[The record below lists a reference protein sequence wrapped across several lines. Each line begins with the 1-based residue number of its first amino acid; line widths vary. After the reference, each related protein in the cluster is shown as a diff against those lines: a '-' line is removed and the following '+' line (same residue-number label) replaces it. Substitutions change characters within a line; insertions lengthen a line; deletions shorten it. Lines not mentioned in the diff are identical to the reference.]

1 VVNHWHSRANKEA
14 YRKNRHPFRNLSPVL
29 RRLCDQRQTAE
40 KMFQRNRFECTIAR
54 RSLVARRV
62 QKSPDAICILVEDG
76 LKKAFRKRFEAWVV
90 YSDLVGRS
98 VLIHRAVPLYFLATF
113 FLLLIRFTNTIQVLL
128 RFLLRA
134 LPAINL
140 SIFQNGKSTYE

>member
-1 VVNHWHSRANKEA
+1 MIGFKRYLERYREA
-14 YRKNRHPFRNLSPVL
+14 PLPYYLSDGAPFG
-29 RRLCDQRQTAE
+29 AE
-40 KMFQRNRFECTIAR
+40 T
-54 RSLVARRV
+54 
-62 QKSPDAICILVEDG
+62 P
-76 LKKAFRKRFEAWVV
+76 
-90 YSDLVGRS
+90 
-98 VLIHRAVPLYFLATF
+98 AVPLYFLATF